1 MWEKDWVVR
10 WVVEGWVF
18 LQTPLLEFELARG
31 EELLMGLVE
40 MVELLLM
47 GLVEFLL
54 MGLVEMVQK
63 RLLEVARG

>member
-18 LQTPLLEFELARG
+18 LQTPLLEFEFARG

-40 MVELLLM
+40 M
-47 GLVEFLL
+47 VEFLL

>member
-47 GLVEFLL
+47 GLVE
-54 MGLVEMVQK
+54 MVQK